1 MINQIFFFFFG
12 VLLQSTGW
20 LKLTMCISW
29 WSSAHNH
36 LPSSASWG
44 LGLKGA
50 RQGELCLAL
59 RSPLSSTEAL
69 CRQAWW
75 CTPLVPALGMKRQV
89 DFYELQ
95 ASLVFPDK
103 PCLKIRKQNKT
114 TTTNKQKTTKA
125 HLSNCCFPSTASLG
139 MAVTS
144 ASPVCFLP
152 MQPHS
157 LRFVLY
163 SQISGIRSPKY

>member
-95 ASLVFPDK
+95 ASLVNKLSSGQPGLPRQTLSQNK
-103 PCLKIRKQNKT
+103 KTKQNNN
-114 TTTNKQKTTKA
+114 NKQTKDNKG
-125 HLSNCCFPSTASLG
+125 SF
-139 MAVTS
+139 
-144 ASPVCFLP
+144 
-152 MQPHS
+152 
-157 LRFVLY
+157 
-163 SQISGIRSPKY
+163 K